1 MAPRVRPAPA
11 LRGLLPWLLAAGL
24 IGLLLWQVPFEAMG
38 RALHG
43 ARLGVFLPGAAVASL
58 VWFALDSA
66 TLAQLFSRAFTPLG
80 WAEARALRGL
90 SYLATPIHWH
100 AGKAA
105 IVARLR
111 RTKGLPILD
120 ATSGL
125 LLVQTLDALI
135 LALLA
140 TGGSWLLPTSEAL
153 VSLRGV
159 GMVVA
164 VASVAYLIV
173 VRSDR
178 PALPVLERLRR
189 SAVHRA
195 HRRLS
200 RADLA
205 RLFALKTA
213 YHLVFVVAYLVG
225 LRAFGVDVTLARSL
239 AATPIVQMVGS
250 LPLTPAGLGT
260 QQGAMLHL
268 FGGIGPGATSAPA
281 ILAFGFAFPIVLMG
295 MRCAIGLCY
304 LGRLRRAS
312 ERGGRADGRGGA
324 VHARAGPAER

>member
-1 MAPRVRPAPA
+1 MAPRVRAA
-11 LRGLLPWLLAAGL
+11 STLRGLLPWLLAAGL

-120 ATSGL
+120 ATSGCCSSRRS
-125 LLVQTLDALI
+125 TRSSRRCSRPAAPGCSRRARAL
-135 LALLA
+135 A
-140 TGGSWLLPTSEAL
+140 P
-153 VSLRGV
+153 LRGV
-159 GMVVA
+159 GIA
-164 VASVAYLIV
+164 LSAASLGFPIA

-178 PALPVLERLRR
+178 PALLVLDRWWR

-195 HRRLS
+195 HRLRAPRPRPALRPQDRLP
-200 RADLA
+200 RLRGRLPRRPA
-205 RLFALKTA
+205 RLRCRRPPPARSPRRPSCRWSGA
-213 YHLVFVVAYLVG
+213 CPHPRRPRYAAGGHAPS
-225 LRAFGVDVTLARSL
+225 LRWCRPRVDV
-239 AATPIVQMVGS
+239 G
-250 LPLTPAGLGT
+250 AGDPRLR
-260 QQGAMLHL
+260 LRV
-268 FGGIGPGATSAPA
+268 S
-281 ILAFGFAFPIVLMG
+281 IVLMG
-295 MRCAIGLCY
+295 MRCAIGVCY
-304 LGRLRRAS
+304 LGRLRGAPEHGERA
-312 ERGGRADGRGGA
+312 EGRGGA
-324 VHARAGPAER
+324 VHTRVGAVER